1 MRTKLRR
8 LSLVPLYQFT
18 FATVCVVLSGAIAA
32 ASPRWER
39 ANAVGQA
46 QGVAIAVCLPFS
58 EIVCKSFGSKIQMN
72 EFSLDKHMRRSI
84 R

>member
-8 LSLVPLYQFT
+8 LSLVPLYQFAL
-18 FATVCVVLSGAIAA
+18 ATVCVVLSGAIAA

-46 QGVAIAVCLPFS
+46 QGVAIAVCLPVS
-58 EIVCKSFGSKIQMN
+58 EIVCIGFGCRHRLRLR
-72 EFSLDKHMRRSI
+72 FY
-84 R
+84 